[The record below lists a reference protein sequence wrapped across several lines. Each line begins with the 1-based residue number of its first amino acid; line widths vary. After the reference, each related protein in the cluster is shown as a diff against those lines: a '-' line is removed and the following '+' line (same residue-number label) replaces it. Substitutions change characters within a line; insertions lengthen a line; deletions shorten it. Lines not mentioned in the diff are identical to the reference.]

1 MSSLLCG
8 LPIAGIDSCFGSK
21 SQEAQRKRV
30 VTKTT
35 TTTTVVHVN
44 NSFNYGLSDGDDNRQ
59 YHPPVG
65 GQNGS
70 QSSKNIDTDNSGSE
84 RRNSLSSFQSES
96 TVHIIESVKE
106 QEETVEPSE
115 ELGRRN
121 PLRWLTIPFKAFK
134 ARYQDESADKKKIKG
149 KKDKLKFKEKR
160 NNKGKKE
167 VISRTIVVS
176 KKNQT
181 TGGGKDEIEEGSLPS
196 IPPQVMKRHFQS
208 GEDELLFLENQM
220 PFIRKVASLKVMR
233 SSTTTRSSYADSLS
247 PTAKNGSIALH
258 VLPMKTRSPTNHFG
272 MNYKFSVPPSPRI
285 HHQ

>member
-8 LPIAGIDSCFGSK
+8 LPIDSCFGSK
-21 SQEAQRKRV
+21 NNEAQRKRV

-44 NSFNYGLSDGDDNRQ
+44 NSFNYGLSDDKDKQ

-65 GQNGS
+65 DQNGS
-70 QSSKNIDTDNSGSE
+70 QKNIDTDNSGSD

-115 ELGRRN
+115 ELERN

-134 ARYQDESADKKKIKG
+134 ARYQDESADKKQKKKKG
-149 KKDKLKFKEKR
+149 NKDKLKFKEKR

-176 KKNQT
+176 KKNHT

-233 SSTTTRSSYADSLS
+233 SSTTTRSSYAESLS